1 MKQRIWQVLPVLLLI
16 CVAIGFVYQH
26 LPSHFHLSVQYPATR
41 RRDVSW
47 HAHAG
52 LHTEDPAGH
61 RGSARGSRPF
71 STTCLRNMS
80 MANMAGFSDLP
91 ERLQNFLYYQ
101 HCKHFPLL
109 LDLPGKCGGPDR
121 SSGVFLLLVIK
132 SQPVNYERREALRQT
147 WAKERQH
154 HGAWIRTLFISGT
167 TGAGLKKLRMNKLME
182 VEHRKHGDILQWDFD
197 DTFLNL
203 TLKQV
208 LFMEWLD
215 NSCPHVRFLLN
226 GDDDVF
232 AHTDNMV
239 EYLQSLR
246 GNDGSGNLY
255 TGQLIEGRG
264 PVRDPSSKYF
274 VPLQVQQKESYPTHC
289 CGGGFLLSGHT
300 AQVLYNMSKTIA
312 LHPIDDLYMGL
323 CLAQAGLK
331 PSHHTGMRAAGHPL
345 IPSAKVDILDPCY
358 YKDLLMVH
366 DFTPLQ
372 NYIMWNRIHDH
383 GLKCWKDPRLS
394 S

>member
-1 MKQRIWQVLPVLLLI
+1 MEQQIYCRVLPFLLFLGSGVLCVAVLLT
-16 CVAIGFVYQH
+16 YNH
-26 LPSHFHLSVQYPATR
+26 LADHSNLSTKALR
-41 RRDVSW
+41 GDVSW
-47 HAHAG
+47 HAHTG

-71 STTCLRNMS
+71 WTACLRNMS

-167 TGAGLKKLRMNKLME
+167 TGAGLEKLRMNKLME
-182 VEHRKHGDILQWDFD
+182 VEHRKHGDILQWDFEES
-197 DTFLNL
+197 FLNL

-208 LFMEWLD
+208 LFLEWLD
-215 NSCPHVRFLLN
+215 NSCPHVRFLFN

-246 GNDGSGNLY
+246 GNDGKNLFV
-255 TGQLIEGRG
+255 GSLMWGAPI
-264 PVRDPSSKYF
+264 RDPSSKYF
-274 VPLQVQQKESYPTHC
+274 VPLQVQQKESYPLYC
-289 CGGGFLLSGHT
+289 SGGGYLLSGHT

-312 LHPIDDLYMGL
+312 LHPIDDVYMGM

-331 PSHHTGMRAAGHPL
+331 PSRHSGVLPGGL
-345 IPSAKVDILDPCY
+345 SIPSLEVDILDPCY

-366 DFTPLQ
+366 RFMPLQ
-372 NYIMWNRIHDH
+372 NYVMWDQVHDP